1 MESTV
6 NGSAIV
12 KDVGGIQI
20 RVPVPYSAKV
30 KTPLR
35 GGSSNFRHYWNPR

>member
-20 RVPVPYSAKV
+20 RVPVSIRASDRPKHDN
-30 KTPLR
+30 KK
-35 GGSSNFRHYWNPR
+35 